1 VEPDVPVVT
10 AARPIDG
17 DVAAAEG
24 RQDDAVLAAAI
35 EVARRS
41 VLRPAAAPGRTTA
54 AR

>member
-1 VEPDVPVVT
+1 VLST
-10 AARPIDG
+10 A
-17 DVAAAEG
+17 V
-24 RQDDAVLAAAI
+24 

>member
-1 VEPDVPVVT
+1 VPVVT

-24 RQDDAVLAAAI
+24 QQPDAVLSTAV
-35 EVARRS
+35 ELARRA